1 MEKRKTMWL
10 ASENRGKIS
19 EFRKLFAPENIEV
32 CSLLDLNNGKY
43 NINRDIH
50 DSNSDDS
57 QKSNITKL
65 QIEENG
71 STFEDNALIKAKALY
86 DLVHDPVLADDSG
99 LCVDALDGKP
109 GIYSGR
115 FAGSQKND
123 QDNIDKLL
131 EELHGVKSED
141 RTARFVCVMAFID
154 KKGKEHL
161 VRGTV
166 EGIILDHQKGTNGF
180 GYDPVFYLPDLTKT
194 MAELNQDQ
202 KNQISHRGNALKQIK
217 TIITDNLNW

>member
-1 MEKRKTMWL
+1 MWL
-10 ASENRGKIS
+10 ASENKGKIS
-19 EFRKLFAPENIEV
+19 EIRKLFAPEGVEV
-32 CSLLDLNNGKY
+32 CSILDLNNGKC
-43 NINRDIH
+43 NLNQSKH
-50 DSNSDDS
+50 NSKRNS
-57 QKSNITKL
+57 QELNSSSKSNFTKL

-71 STFEDNALIKAKALY
+71 TTFEDNALIKAKALY
-86 DLVHDPVLADDSG
+86 ELVHNPVLADDSG

-115 FAGSQKND
+115 FAGSQKSD

-131 EELHGVKSED
+131 AELHGVKSGD

-161 VRGTV
+161 VKGTV
-166 EGIILDHQKGTNGF
+166 EGVISDHQKGTNGF
-180 GYDPVFYLPDLTKT
+180 GYDPVFYLPELNKT

-202 KNQISHRGNALKQIK
+202 KNKISHRGNALKQIK
-217 TIITDNLNW
+217 TIIINNLNW